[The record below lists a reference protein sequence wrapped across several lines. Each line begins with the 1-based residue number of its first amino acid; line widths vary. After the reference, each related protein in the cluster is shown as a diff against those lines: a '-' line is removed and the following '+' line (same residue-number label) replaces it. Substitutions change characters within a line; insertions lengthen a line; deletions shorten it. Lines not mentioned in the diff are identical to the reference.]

1 MSARQFHAGRHSR
14 GLPRMTSAMRLAPL
28 LVTKSAN
35 CYNEGE
41 RPCPAARSLAFMTL
55 SLEQTRTQAA
65 LRVDPW
71 RLVVGFHLPGALNMA
86 IDEALL
92 ESVIAGGLPVVRFY
106 TWQPATLSLGT
117 NQAVGEIDRAACAS
131 RGFGLVRRLTGG
143 RAVFH
148 QHELTYSVIAREN
161 DPRVSG
167 GVIESYRKI
176 SSALV
181 EGLKTLGASV
191 SLAAPDKALLRAMSL
206 RRAAALDEEGEAVE
220 GSAVCFD
227 AASAYELTAG
237 GKKLVGSA
245 QARRAGA
252 LLQHGS
258 ILLDIDWD
266 AWVSVFAYA
275 SEAGKRRA
283 YTKLPQR
290 MTSLRHEVGRT
301 VSPEEALAALLPAF
315 ERTLSIG
322 LERTTMHPVEEAVAL
337 KLAVEKYRSEEWT
350 ARR

>member
-1 MSARQFHAGRHSR
+1 MTVSLQPTPTQD
-14 GLPRMTSAMRLAPL
+14 LPRVET
-28 LVTKSAN
+28 
-35 CYNEGE
+35 
-41 RPCPAARSLAFMTL
+41 
-55 SLEQTRTQAA
+55 
-65 LRVDPW
+65 W
-71 RLVVGFHLPGALNMA
+71 RLLAGFDLPGSLNMA

-92 ESVIAGGLPVVRFY
+92 DSVIAGGVPVLRFY

-117 NQAVGEIDRAACAS
+117 NQALGEIDRAACEG

-143 RAVFH
+143 RAVLH

-167 GVIESYRKI
+167 GVVESYRKI
-176 SSALV
+176 SAALV
-181 EGLKTLGASV
+181 EGLRTLGATV
-191 SLAAPDKALLRAMSL
+191 SLAAPDKALLRAMSV
-206 RRAAALDEEGEAVE
+206 RRAAVLEGGE
-220 GSAVCFD
+220 GQAAEGSSAVCFD

-245 QARRAGA
+245 QARRGGA

-258 ILLDIDWD
+258 VLLDIDWD

-283 YTKLPQR
+283 YTKLPER

-301 VSPEEALAALLPAF
+301 ISPEEALAALAPAF
-315 ERTLSIG
+315 ERTLSIS
-322 LERTTMHPVEEAVAL
+322 LEGATLDPAEEAVAFR
-337 KLAVEKYRSEEWT
+337 LAADKYGAEEWT
-350 ARR
+350 TRR